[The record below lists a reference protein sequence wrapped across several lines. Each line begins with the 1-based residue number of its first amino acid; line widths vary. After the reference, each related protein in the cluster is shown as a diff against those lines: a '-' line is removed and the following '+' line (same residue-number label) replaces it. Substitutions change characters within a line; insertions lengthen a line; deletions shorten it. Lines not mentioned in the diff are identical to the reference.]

1 MAREKDINRS
11 LWLSVGLAGLCGVLG
26 GLVSGWV
33 VFAQAVRPEL
43 DRLEQA
49 IESWPATGTRPLV
62 TPTEP
67 VAPPVEVIPVESR
80 PITPAYPAAF
90 AERRTSGVLTLVR
103 RLRTATEEPIS
114 PERELGSAVAVTSD
128 GWLVTTDAALEG
140 VRLADLGV
148 IVDGRVQAVES
159 GMRDTSTGVVYLKIS
174 ADGLPT
180 TAFVRPTDVVAGAPV
195 WIESTPRQL
204 VPEIVLTV
212 RARPSV
218 DPVSSEE
225 ATRRFLVSG
234 SPERLKPGAAVWD
247 GAARLIGLLES
258 DEFGDWRVIPA
269 GPIGSSLSQ
278 MFSNGEI
285 RRATLGVRSLDLVT
299 LSFDAATTT
308 LPALGAWLRPNRTLG
323 LPAIVAR
330 GPAVGV
336 LQEGDVIERVER
348 DILDGAA
355 DLGERLLDYR
365 PGATVT
371 VSGRRRGTAFQA
383 QITLGSEIT
392 SEALR

>member
-49 IESWPATGTRPLV
+49 IESLPATGTRPV
-62 TPTEP
+62 AGP
-67 VAPPVEVIPVESR
+67 VESAPPPFEIIPVESR